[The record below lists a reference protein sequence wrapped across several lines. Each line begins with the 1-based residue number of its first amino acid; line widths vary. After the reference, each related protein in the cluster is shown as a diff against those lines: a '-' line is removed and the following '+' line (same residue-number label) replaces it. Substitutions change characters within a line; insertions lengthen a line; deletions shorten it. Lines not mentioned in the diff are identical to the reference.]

1 MKRLSLIVLP
11 LLLIVGCS
19 KPIDKSTLI
28 TKDGVMFSP
37 DSDKP
42 YNGRVFIN
50 YSTGEKAYSGTYK
63 NGLLINHSY
72 FDKDGDVK
80 KPINYETSL
89 VEEYNRYRNSNVFWN
104 KNRYPLPSKK
114 YSGPVF
120 SLNYKGLKKRE
131 SILQNG
137 IMISFTQ
144 FQWYDNGQKK
154 TEINFKHEREDGL
167 STEWYDNGQ
176 KKYEVIFK
184 KGYEDGLCTEWYE
197 NGLKKIER
205 TFKDGEIINIIGRWN
220 EDGSVRKEPFD
231 WE

>member
-1 MKRLSLIVLP
+1 MKKLLLIVLP

-19 KPIDKSTLI
+19 KSIEYSTLI

-50 YSTGEKAYSGTYK
+50 YSTGEKSYSGTYK

-89 VEEYNRYRNSNVFWN
+89 VKNYDEFRDSDVFWN
-104 KNRYPLPSKK
+104 YNRYPLPNKA

-120 SLNYKGLKKRE
+120 SLNYKGLKKIE

-154 TEINFKHEREDGL
+154 YERNFKHEREEGL

-197 NGLKKIER
+197 NGQKYKEI
-205 TFKDGEIINIIGRWN
+205 FYNDGKEVSEKEWN
-220 EDGSVRKEPFD
+220 EDGSVKK
-231 WE
+231 